1 MKYVK
6 VLVEDQ
12 SLPEVFIFS
21 KGINHDY
28 FHEHLMHLPSADN
41 PLGEYYHAKTA
52 GFIYPNFT
60 CFGRSETLNL
70 DSNEADNEIIA
81 SQLATG
87 MNYVVASNE
96 TDNHNPHMFVF
107 PIRISVEDFFKNL
120 RTVRIGSAHN
130 WRRVDWTLV
139 SSGIMGADLKCSIE
153 ADDDVWSRSFYGYAF
168 Y

>member
-60 CFGRSETLNL
+60 CFGRSETLDL
-70 DSNEADNEIIA
+70 GSSEADNEIIA

-87 MNYVVASNE
+87 MNYIVASNE
-96 TDNHNPHMFVF
+96 TDLYKPHVF
-107 PIRISVEDFFKNL
+107 IFPSRISVDDFIKNL
-120 RTVRIGSAHN
+120 RTVRLGSSRN

-139 SSGIMGADLKCSIE
+139 SSGTVGADLKCSVDTDNE
-153 ADDDVWSRSFYGYAF
+153 VLSRSFYG
-168 Y
+168 